1 MYICMYYV
9 ADLLMLLKVIRNPFF
24 PTSKA
29 AVFEHVCI
37 CVQWTCI
44 FKSLKGN
51 VSFHA
56 VQGETCPLHHHVE
69 RSSTA
74 VTSLTFLS

>member
-1 MYICMYYV
+1 MCVFMSYIG
-9 ADLLMLLKVIRNPFF
+9 DLLLMQLKVIRNPF
-24 PTSKA
+24 PPRLQKQC
-29 AVFEHVCI
+29 VCI
-37 CVQWTCI
+37 CVQRTCI
-44 FKSLKGN
+44 SKNLKVN

-56 VQGETCPLHHHVE
+56 VQGEPCPLHHHVE